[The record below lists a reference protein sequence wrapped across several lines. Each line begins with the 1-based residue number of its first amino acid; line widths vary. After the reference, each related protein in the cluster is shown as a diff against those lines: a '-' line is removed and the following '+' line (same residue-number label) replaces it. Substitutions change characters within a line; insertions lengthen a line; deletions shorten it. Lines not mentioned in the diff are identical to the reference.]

1 MPAKFTIIKFTGKD
15 SDFGTEVSSLG
26 IKRVDAAVPAVYG
39 VPVVPGNDNSDVSL
53 YSIYRPDDPS
63 GVNYS
68 FETVFK
74 LKMELPPSNQLSN
87 IRIYP
92 KGSAPTDPKACKCY
106 IGSKTGYSRPTN
118 TKSIV
123 AVNDIWNFSKE
134 SPFKITVGGISGT
147 ALDPQVA
154 IGIFNVSLHDI
165 GNGNVIYLNN
175 ERQDT
180 MQLVLPRVGHP
191 DRVYTIVDRTG
202 GQVSIKIFNPLD
214 NTLVIHPDIVTSID
228 GNGRTIVTITASSSL
243 SLAFPNG
250 LLYGSQLSVAVGGIM
265 EWIDIDGDVISTE
278 VHDVVVRE
286 MNGIPAFYID
296 EIRTPVLNF
305 DLNHKYVFNNHSG
318 DTHPMRFTRDQYAT
332 VAVESNIVLSGITVQ
347 NGGTVDEIIVIDPL
361 EVRDGGDLIQSYQS
375 TRATKVGSGIT
386 NLETSYKGAYNIN
399 TIGGGINPLAAG
411 ETDYIYVQI
420 EVKADSSVGSAMPE
434 LAIVYDEN

>member
-1 MPAKFTIIKFTGKD
+1 
-15 SDFGTEVSSLG
+15 
-26 IKRVDAAVPAVYG
+26 
-39 VPVVPGNDNSDVSL
+39 
-53 YSIYRPDDPS
+53 
-63 GVNYS
+63 
-68 FETVFK
+68 
-74 LKMELPPSNQLSN
+74 
-87 IRIYP
+87 
-92 KGSAPTDPKACKCY
+92 
-106 IGSKTGYSRPTN
+106 
-118 TKSIV
+118 
-123 AVNDIWNFSKE
+123 
-134 SPFKITVGGISGT
+134 
-147 ALDPQVA
+147 
-154 IGIFNVSLHDI
+154 
-165 GNGNVIYLNN
+165 
-175 ERQDT
+175 
-180 MQLVLPRVGHP
+180 
-191 DRVYTIVDRTG
+191 
-202 GQVSIKIFNPLD
+202 
-214 NTLVIHPDIVTSID
+214 
-228 GNGRTIVTITASSSL
+228 
-243 SLAFPNG
+243 
-250 LLYGSQLSVAVGGIM
+250 
-265 EWIDIDGDVISTE
+265 
-278 VHDVVVRE
+278 